1 MKIACFIKGFFYALG
16 TRLHSSMYGCPSLD
30 KSNGNMG
37 QLFRGYSSWLY
48 NHFVVI
54 ATIATE
60 IGKRA
65 RSKKFAV
72 KKCFI
77 LMEIL
82 YFVHNLLKENDGNIL
97 GRLAAV

>member
-1 MKIACFIKGFFYALG
+1 M
-16 TRLHSSMYGCPSLD
+16 
-30 KSNGNMG
+30 
-37 QLFRGYSSWLY
+37 Y

-72 KKCFI
+72 KSVLFW
-77 LMEIL
+77 MEIL

-97 GRLAAV
+97 GRLAGV